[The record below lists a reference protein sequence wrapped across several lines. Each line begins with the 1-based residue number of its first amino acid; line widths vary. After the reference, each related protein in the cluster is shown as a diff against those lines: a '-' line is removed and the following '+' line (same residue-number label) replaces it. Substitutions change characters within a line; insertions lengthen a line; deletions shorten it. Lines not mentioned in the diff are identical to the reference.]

1 MTTKT
6 TTTDTDGTDE
16 GATQARSASDFGLRD
31 GLADISDQI
40 GLHIL
45 LVVTLAVISA
55 PIVLAILFSTQSASQ
70 ILNIGGIGFGSEAVN
85 NYWMVLTE
93 YGFGRYIMTTAIVAV
108 ATAIGKVTVSLLA
121 GLAIVYYDV
130 PFKRGLF
137 LLLLLTLMLPVPVR
151 IVPLYELMIRLGWQD
166 TLLAL
171 IVPALASPT
180 ALLVLRQKFRSIP
193 TSLVENA
200 RLDGVGPIRFLFKV
214 LLPMSR
220 GMIVGLL
227 GIAFIWGWNQYLW
240 PLIVIS
246 SEQKQVIQVGISQL
260 QGSVAAGRPLWGL
273 IMAGTVLAL
282 VPPLLV
288 MIGLHRPLLKTFNY
302 QTQ

>member
-1 MTTKT
+1 MATQ
-6 TTTDTDGTDE
+6 TTTDTDSTDE
-16 GATQARSASDFGLRD
+16 DATQATSLSDFGLRD
-31 GLADISDQI
+31 GLADITDQI

-45 LVVTLAVISA
+45 LVITLAVISA

-70 ILNIGGIGFGSEAVN
+70 ILNIGGIGFGSEAVD
-85 NYWMVLTE
+85 NYWTVLTE
-93 YGFGRYIMTTAIVAV
+93 YGFGRYIMTTAIVAI
-108 ATAIGKVTVSLLA
+108 ATAVGKVTVSLLA

-193 TSLVENA
+193 SSLVENA

-273 IMAGTVLAL
+273 IMSGTVLAL